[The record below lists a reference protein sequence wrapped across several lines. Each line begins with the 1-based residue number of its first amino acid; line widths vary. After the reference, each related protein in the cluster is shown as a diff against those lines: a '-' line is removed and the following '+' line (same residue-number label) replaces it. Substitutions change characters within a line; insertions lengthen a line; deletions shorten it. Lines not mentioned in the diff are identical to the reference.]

1 MLLCSSPN
9 IFPQKWSLTSLQGNK
24 IEEVKKV
31 FFFFFCHKLHLRNQ
45 LFFTWNSFT
54 KWNVRCRYN
63 LLPLGIEGDEGKDV
77 RRGWKKCMFLWSQ
90 GWGKIKQYYRQDG
103 YIPLMYWVGQKLHSV
118 PISCY
123 QKTWTNILANP
134 IFLDQPQNKIRQ
146 GLDHR
151 WTCSI
156 TNYKWQ
162 ERESS
167 TNQFIQINLHLLPCG
182 QLKSIPQETR
192 LLSHVPICNLWK
204 LINKGHRISRYNGNR
219 WRPPLQPAL

>member
-1 MLLCSSPN
+1 
-9 IFPQKWSLTSLQGNK
+9 
-24 IEEVKKV
+24 
-31 FFFFFCHKLHLRNQ
+31 
-45 LFFTWNSFT
+45 
-54 KWNVRCRYN
+54 
-63 LLPLGIEGDEGKDV
+63 
-77 RRGWKKCMFLWSQ
+77 MFLWSQ
-90 GWGKIKQYYRQDG
+90 GWGKIKQYYRQKNG

-123 QKTWTNILANP
+123 QKMWTNILANP

-146 GLDHR
+146 GLDYR

-182 QLKSIPQETR
+182 QLKPIPQETQ

-204 LINKGHRISRYNGNR
+204 LITKGGHRISRYNGNR